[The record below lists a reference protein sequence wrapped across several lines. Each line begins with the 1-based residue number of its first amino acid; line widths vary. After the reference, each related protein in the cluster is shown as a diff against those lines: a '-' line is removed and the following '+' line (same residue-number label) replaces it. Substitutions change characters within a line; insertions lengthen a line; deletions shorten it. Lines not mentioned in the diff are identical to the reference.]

1 MKKFFN
7 IPNIISII
15 RILMI
20 PFIIWFFLVQ
30 QFRVAALVIVILSGI
45 TDKLDGYFARKFN
58 QVSESGK
65 MLDPLAD
72 KLTQVAL
79 CAMMFVAL
87 SQSEQQWATFVAWV
101 FVGYIAKEIFMLLF
115 ALTML
120 ALKQRPAAAEFWG
133 KLATVVF
140 YVVMSLFILAAPEI
154 GILDYHF
161 GVAMPEMAANVLAVI
176 TLVLTIVA
184 FLSYIPD
191 TYRKLIK
198 GAKGEKEVKGEE

>member
-1 MKKFFN
+1 MKAFFT
-7 IPNIISII
+7 IPNLISIA

-20 PFIIWFFLVQ
+20 PFIVWTWLLND
-30 QFRVAALVIVILSGI
+30 FRVAALLIVIASGV

-65 MLDPLAD
+65 MLDPVAD
-72 KLTQVAL
+72 KLTQMTL
-79 CAMMFVAL
+79 CVLMFIAL
-87 SQSEQQWATFVAWV
+87 SDTEQAWARFVAWV

-120 ALKQRPAAAEFWG
+120 ILKKRPAAAEFWG

-140 YVVMSLFILAAPEI
+140 YVVMCLFILAAPEI
-154 GILDYHF
+154 GILAHHF
-161 GVAMPEMAANVLAVI
+161 NGLAMPEMAANVLAVI

-191 TYRKLIK
+191 TYRKVI
-198 GAKGEKEVKGEE
+198 KGEE

>member
-20 PFIIWFFLVQ
+20 PFIIWFFLVE

-45 TDKLDGYFARKFN
+45 TDKLDGWFARKFN
-58 QVSESGK
+58 QVTEIGK
-65 MLDPLAD
+65 LLDPVAD
-72 KLTQVAL
+72 KLTQMAL

-87 SQSEQQWATFVAWV
+87 SGTEQAWATFVAWV

-120 ALKQRPAAAEFWG
+120 MLKKRPAAAEFWG
-133 KLATVVF
+133 KLATAVF
-140 YVVMSLFILAAPEI
+140 YVVMCLFILAAPEI
-154 GILDYHF
+154 GILYYHF
-161 GVAMPEMAANVLAVI
+161 DGLAMPEMAANVLAVI
-176 TLVLTIVA
+176 TLVLTIAA

-191 TYRKLIK
+191 TYRKVI
-198 GAKGEKEVKGEE
+198 KGEE